1 MRLNRFS
8 RIPAWRLAAAEI
20 LFLVLV
26 MILVLTCSCSMLP
39 GMLGGGG
46 GSVTEASPAVAE
58 GVAGWVKPS
67 NLMRFGWLSVI
78 LVLVFPSIRKPITS
92 LWTAIFGALAIPFI
106 ELRRRYEG
114 HRGS

>member
-1 MRLNRFS
+1 
-8 RIPAWRLAAAEI
+8 
-20 LFLVLV
+20 
-26 MILVLTCSCSMLP
+26 
-39 GMLGGGG
+39 
-46 GSVTEASPAVAE
+46 
-58 GVAGWVKPS
+58 
-67 NLMRFGWLSVI
+67 MRFGWLSVI